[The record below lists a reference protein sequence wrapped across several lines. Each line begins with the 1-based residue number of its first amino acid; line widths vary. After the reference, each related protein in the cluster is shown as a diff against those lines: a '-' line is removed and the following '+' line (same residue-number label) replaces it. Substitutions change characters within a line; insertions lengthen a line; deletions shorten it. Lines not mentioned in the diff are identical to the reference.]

1 MNKAAILFLL
11 AGLVVSCPIRA
22 ALPDE
27 VVLPDAVEL
36 AIRPVAIA
44 HECAF
49 TGKTPAVRSLWTARK
64 ETAKK
69 ALFTAL
75 DGFWTDTNMDG
86 VIVALGK
93 AEEWHKGWA
102 HGSAKAS
109 NLDMNDYCEVISSVW
124 EKAFQGGA

>member
-1 MNKAAILFLL
+1 MNKVTFLFLL
-11 AGLVVSCPIRA
+11 AWLMVSCPIRA
-22 ALPDE
+22 ALPDDI
-27 VVLPDAVEL
+27 VLPDAVEL

-49 TGKTPAVRSLWTARK
+49 SGKTPAVRSLWTARK

-75 DGFWTDTNMDG
+75 NGFWTDTNMDG

-102 HGSAKAS
+102 HGSAKAN
-109 NLDMNDYCEVISSVW
+109 NLDMSGYCEVISPAW
-124 EKAFQGGA
+124 EKAFQESA